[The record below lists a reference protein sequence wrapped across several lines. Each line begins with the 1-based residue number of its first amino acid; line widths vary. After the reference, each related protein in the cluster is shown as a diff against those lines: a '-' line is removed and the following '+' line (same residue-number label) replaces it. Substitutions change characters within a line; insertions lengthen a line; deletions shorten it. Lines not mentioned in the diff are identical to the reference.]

1 MRYELILKCN
11 FSLLKKGLDLFKRLQ
26 KYMWQS
32 CHNQK
37 PVLDQNKAYQF
48 AHGLR

>member
-1 MRYELILKCN
+1 MYELILKCN
-11 FSLLKKGLDLFKRLQ
+11 CSLLKKDLDLFKRLQ
-26 KYMWQS
+26 KCMWQS

-37 PVLDQNKAYQF
+37 SVDQNKAYQY